1 MSIEASPKQ
10 HKEVKKVESKLQKIK
25 KVASKLRKKV
35 KKIISSGKVYVI
47 ASFNNTL
54 IYITDLE
61 GNTLSWS
68 TAGEQGFKGSR
79 KSTPYAAQ
87 VAAKKVAETV
97 KSVFDMRVVEVLIRG
112 PGPGREAAAR
122 AVADFFK
129 VTLISDITGIP
140 HNGCRAE
147 KERRV

>member
-1 MSIEASPKQ
+1 MAIVKQ
-10 HKEVKKVESKLQKIK
+10 
-25 KVASKLRKKV
+25 RKKAKV
-35 KKIISSGKVYVI
+35 VVSSGKAYVQ

-54 IYITDLE
+54 VYITDLD
-61 GNTLSWS
+61 GNTLSWA
-68 TAGEQGFKGSR
+68 TAGGMGFKGSR

-87 VAAKKVAETV
+87 QAATKAGQAAKDNF
-97 KSVFDMRVVEVLIRG
+97 SMRTIDIFIKG

-122 AVADFFK
+122 ALSNCFDK
-129 VTLISDITGIP
+129 VTSIYDVTGIP

>member
-1 MSIEASPKQ
+1 MSQAQQKVQ
-10 HKEVKKVESKLQKIK
+10 KGKGKATTKKKIK
-25 KVASKLRKKV
+25 KHVTNGRV
-35 KKIISSGKVYVI
+35 HIQ

-54 IYITDLE
+54 VYIVDLD
-61 GNTLSWS
+61 GNVLGWS
-68 TAGEQGFKGSR
+68 TAGAMGFKGSR

-87 VAAKKVAETV
+87 MAAKKVGQHV
-97 KSVFDMRVVEVLIRG
+97 KDLYGLRFVDVIISG

-122 AVADFFK
+122 ALQEFYRVNSITDG
-129 VTLISDITGIP
+129 TGIA